1 MKKVLFALFA
11 FLMISATV
19 VSANSVAI
27 NDGTVLVQDDKV
39 KIQPEELPE
48 AVKTALNSE
57 DYVGWQLS
65 AAYKHSDGE
74 TYEVE
79 LKNDAETKTVKFDKE
94 GNKID

>member
-11 FLMISATV
+11 FMVSASV
-19 VSANSVAI
+19 VSANTI
-27 NDGTVLVQDDKV
+27 DMNNETVLVQDDKV

-57 DYVGWQLS
+57 DYVGWQIA
-65 AAYKHSDGE
+65 AAYKHADGE
-74 TYEVE
+74 TFEVE

>member
-11 FLMISATV
+11 FV
-19 VSANSVAI
+19 VSATMVSANTIAT
-27 NDGTVLVQDDKV
+27 NAETVLVQDDKV

-57 DYVGWQLS
+57 DYVGWQIS
-65 AAYKHSDGE
+65 SAYKHADGE

-94 GNKID
+94 GNIID